1 MTNILLSHDRMAL
14 FKANETKLIAIT
26 HTVLLMN
33 FNWGRL
39 QGQSSTQKHSWGTA
53 QATISL

>member
-1 MTNILLSHDRMAL
+1 MAL

-26 HTVLLMN
+26 HTVLVMN